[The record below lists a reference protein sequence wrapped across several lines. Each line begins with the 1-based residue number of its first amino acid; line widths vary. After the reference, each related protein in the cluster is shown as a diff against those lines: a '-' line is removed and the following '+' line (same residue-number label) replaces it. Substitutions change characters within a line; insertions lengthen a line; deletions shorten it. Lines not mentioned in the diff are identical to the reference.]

1 LDEPLLLIP
10 GPTNLSKRVREAM
23 ARPQIAHSGRQF
35 YADFTEILG
44 LARHV
49 FRNEKGFQYVFT
61 GSGTIGMESS
71 VVSLVSHGD
80 RTLTLSTGYFGHRM
94 LMLNQVHGAKADVID
109 YPDGSHA
116 DPDDLRKRLRGERY
130 KAVFITHVETSTSV
144 VNPIVELVDECR
156 KAGVFSVVDSVCG
169 IGGVPLEFDKLG
181 ADITFTASQKAL
193 AGPPGAVLIA
203 VSKEVL
209 DYFEKR
215 KEPIESYYMNLL
227 RWKPIMDDP
236 TMYLATPAVQVLLA
250 LREALLEVK
259 EEGLEKRWARHRLL
273 GETTRGAVADMGLDF
288 VADEGY
294 RSDTVT
300 AFWVKEGTAGEIQK
314 RLEKEFGI
322 LVARGLYKANEKMIR
337 IGHFG
342 ILTELRLG
350 EALGHLEHIVVE
362 LGAAKA
368 VHPSQ
373 HVQQWKTRH
382 VRSKA

>member
-1 LDEPLLLIP
+1 
-10 GPTNLSKRVREAM
+10 M
-23 ARPQIAHSGRQF
+23 AQPQITHAGKQF

-61 GSGTIGMESS
+61 GPGTIGMESA

-94 LMLNQVHGAKADVID
+94 LMLNQVHGAKAEVID
-109 YPDGSHA
+109 YPDGAHA
-116 DPDDLRKRLRGERY
+116 DPDDLRKHLQRAKY

-169 IGGVPLEFDKLG
+169 IGGIPLEFDKLG
-181 ADITFTASQKAL
+181 ADIAFAASQKAL
-193 AGPPGAVLIA
+193 AGAPGAVLIA
-203 VSKEVL
+203 ASKEAL

-236 TMYLATPAVQVLLA
+236 RIYLATPAVQVLLA
-250 LREALLEVK
+250 LKEALLEVK

-273 GETTRGAVADMGLDF
+273 GETTRHAVADMGLDF

-314 RLEKEFGI
+314 RLEKEYGI
-322 LVARGLYKANEKMIR
+322 LIARGLYEANEKMIR
-337 IGHFG
+337 IGHLG
-342 ILTELRLG
+342 VLTELQLK
-350 EALGHLEHIVVE
+350 EALGHLEQVMAE
-362 LGAAKA
+362 LGATKA
-368 VHPSQ
+368 VQPAPH
-373 HVQQWKTRH
+373 R
-382 VRSKA
+382 

>member
-1 LDEPLLLIP
+1 LNEPLLLIP

-23 ARPQIAHSGRQF
+23 ARPQIAHAGKQF
-35 YADFTEILG
+35 YTDFTEILG

-61 GSGTIGMESS
+61 GPGTIGMESAI
-71 VVSLVSHGD
+71 VSLVSHGD
-80 RTLTLSTGYFGHRM
+80 RTLTLSNGYFGHRM
-94 LMLNQVHGAKADVID
+94 LMLNQVHGAKAEVID
-109 YPDGSHA
+109 YPDGAHA
-116 DPDDLRKRLRGERY
+116 DPDDLGKRLQRAKY

-181 ADITFTASQKAL
+181 ADIAFAASQKAL
-193 AGPPGAVLIA
+193 AGAPGAVLIA
-203 VSKEVL
+203 TSKEAL

-236 TMYLATPAVQVLLA
+236 RMYLATPAVQVLLA
-250 LREALLEVK
+250 LKEALLEVK

-273 GETTRGAVADMGLDF
+273 GETTRRAVTNMGLDF

-300 AFWVKEGTAGEIQK
+300 AFWVKEGTAGEVQK
-314 RLEKEFGI
+314 RLEKEYGI
-322 LVARGLYKANEKMIR
+322 LIARGLYEANEKMIR
-337 IGHFG
+337 IGHLG
-342 ILTELRLG
+342 ILTELQLK
-350 EALGHLEHIVVE
+350 EALGHLEQVMVE
-362 LGAAKA
+362 LGATKA
-368 VHPSQ
+368 VQPAPH
-373 HVQQWKTRH
+373 K
-382 VRSKA
+382 